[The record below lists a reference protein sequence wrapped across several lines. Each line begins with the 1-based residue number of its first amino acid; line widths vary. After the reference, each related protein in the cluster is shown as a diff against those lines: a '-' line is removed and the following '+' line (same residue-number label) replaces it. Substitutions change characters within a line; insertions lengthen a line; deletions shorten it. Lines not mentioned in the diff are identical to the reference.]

1 MAGTVIVVLPLLVA
15 FGLAQRWFIEGLTS
29 AALK

>member
-1 MAGTVIVVLPLLVA
+1 MAGTVIVMMPVLIA
-15 FGLAQRWFIEGLTS
+15 FWLAQRWFIEGLTS